1 MEEES
6 NDALCNKGDF
16 VLSGFCILFLF
27 KILKSVYNDSIAH
40 YILLFIVFHFI
51 LLFLL

>member
-16 VLSGFCILFLF
+16 VLSAFSIL
-27 KILKSVYNDSIAH
+27 IQDS
-40 YILLFIVFHFI
+40 YKCL
-51 LLFLL
+51 